1 MICPSSIGRITP
13 PQMPFDGLRTGFV
26 GGLLPPKAEAC
37 WIVTTLT
44 LTLSTLSQGARELRP
59 LLRSHVAIALATER
73 GRSPAYGGRSPQH
86 DMIISV
92 GSHSDI

>member
-37 WIVTTLT
+37 WKVTTLT
-44 LTLSTLSQGARELRP
+44 LTLSQVARELRP